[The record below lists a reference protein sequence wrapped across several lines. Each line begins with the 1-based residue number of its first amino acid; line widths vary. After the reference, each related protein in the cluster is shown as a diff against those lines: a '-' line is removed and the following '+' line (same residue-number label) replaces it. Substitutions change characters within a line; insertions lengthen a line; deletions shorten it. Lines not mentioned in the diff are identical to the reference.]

1 MNTLVI
7 SPATS
12 LYITGWAPV
21 GGLTGAV
28 VLSLLIVISAYSA
41 LLLVLVSIVAPSIS
55 LDWIDIDVILSSS
68 VVSCVV
74 VDVRDGR
81 GCPGNSTWK

>member
-12 LYITGWAPV
+12 LYITGWTPV

-28 VLSLLIVISAYSA
+28 VSSLLIVISAYSA
-41 LLLVLVSIVAPSIS
+41 LLLALVGIVAPSVS
-55 LDWIDIDVILSSS
+55 LNWSDIDVILSSS

-74 VDVRDGR
+74 VDVREGR
-81 GCPGNSTWK
+81 GCPSNSTWK